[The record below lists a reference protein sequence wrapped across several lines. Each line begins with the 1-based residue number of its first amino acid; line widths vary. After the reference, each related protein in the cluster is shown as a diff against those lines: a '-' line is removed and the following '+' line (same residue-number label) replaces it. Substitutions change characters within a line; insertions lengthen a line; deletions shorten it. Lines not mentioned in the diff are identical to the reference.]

1 MAVTP
6 DEFILFAAIIG
17 LLIGVV
23 WGLRYIVKLERR
35 IEALDKTIRKAIL
48 PARKRKR

>member
-48 PARKRKR
+48 PAIKRKR